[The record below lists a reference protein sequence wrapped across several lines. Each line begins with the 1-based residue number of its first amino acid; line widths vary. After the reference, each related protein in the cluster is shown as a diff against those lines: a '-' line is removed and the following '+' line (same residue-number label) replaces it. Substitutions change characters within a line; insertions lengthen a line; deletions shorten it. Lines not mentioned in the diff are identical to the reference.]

1 METIDVEI
9 TMPIEAFDKL
19 EMLKE
24 LYQLTKGNTAI
35 DAVIQSIEPGIKPVN
50 PRYNAI
56 LNGLVID
63 AILNRQLVPMPSTMD
78 EVELPD
84 SQDNNGNIID
94 ITGFMK

>member
-24 LYQLTKGNTAI
+24 LYWLTKGNSAI
-35 DAVIQSIEPGIKPVN
+35 DAVIQSVEPGIKQAN